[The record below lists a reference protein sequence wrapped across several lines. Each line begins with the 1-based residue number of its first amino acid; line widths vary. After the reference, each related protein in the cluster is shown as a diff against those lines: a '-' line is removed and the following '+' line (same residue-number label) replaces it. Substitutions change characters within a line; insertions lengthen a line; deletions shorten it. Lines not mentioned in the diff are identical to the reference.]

1 MPVLSKEEGITYL
14 STYFQG
20 PGKKGRNVLV
30 AFLLNVS
37 RVHTKKPK
45 YPKSNTYNALDE
57 DEI

>member
-14 STYFQG
+14 LIFRDQEKR
-20 PGKKGRNVLV
+20 KKCP
-30 AFLLNVS
+30 S
-37 RVHTKKPK
+37 RIPFECITGAHKKPK